1 MAVTLLNFFPT
12 PCYFGAREFLNI
24 VWHIWYP
31 KLLLLYR
38 FWRAELQIL
47 FTFCENYLL
56 LSQISVKSRT
66 AKTIE

>member
-12 PCYFGAREFLNI
+12 PCYFGAREILNI
-24 VWHIWYP
+24 VWHIWHP
-31 KLLLLYR
+31 KLLLLYK
-38 FWRAELQIL
+38 QIL
-47 FTFCENYLL
+47 LTFCENYLL